1 MRDVDLSIVTTLY
14 RSGPW
19 LREFHARVTAAA
31 AAITGAYEI
40 VMVDDGCPA
49 DSLAVARE
57 LLATD
62 HHIVV
67 VELSRNFGHHQAM
80 HAGLRHARGA
90 RVLLIDCDLEEP
102 PEALAEFWA
111 RMQADAEIDVVYG
124 VQPARRGSLFN
135 RISGGAFDVLF
146 NLLSK
151 TRLPANS
158 LHLRLMD
165 RKYVDA
171 IASLREQD
179 LFLVGLFEL
188 VGFRQVPQPVAKAA
202 KGESTYTLRR
212 KVRLFIAS
220 ITSFST
226 VPLKLSFYAGFTIA
240 ALSFAYAGW
249 LVARVALFGVDVLEG
264 WTSLMASLWFLSGVI
279 LMAIGVLGAYV
290 SRIYAEVKH
299 RPTAIV
305 RRIHARPGSEPTPP

>member
-1 MRDVDLSIVTTLY
+1 MDLSIVTTLY

-19 LREFHARVTAAA
+19 LREFHARVTRCADALTA
-31 AAITGAYEI
+31 HYEI

-57 LLATD
+57 ILAGD
-62 HHIVV
+62 ERVRI

-102 PEALAEFWA
+102 PEALAGFWA
-111 RMQADAEIDVVYG
+111 RMDADPDLDVVYG
-124 VQPARRGSLFN
+124 VQPQRRGRLFD
-135 RISGGAFDVLF
+135 RLSGGAFDFLF

-151 TRLPANS
+151 TRLPPNS
-158 LHLRLMD
+158 LHLRLMN
-165 RKYVDA
+165 RAYVDA
-171 IASLREQD
+171 IAQLREQD

-188 VGFRQVPQPVAKAA
+188 VGFRQVPHPVAKTA
-202 KGESTYTLRR
+202 KGESTYTLAR
-212 KVRLFIAS
+212 KVRLFVAS

-226 VPLKLSFYAGFTIA
+226 VPLKISFFAGFAIA
-240 ALSFAYAGW
+240 GIAFVYTAW
-249 LVARVALFGVDVLEG
+249 LVARVLLGAEVLEG
-264 WTSLMASLWFLSGVI
+264 WTSIMASVWFLAGVI

-290 SRIYAEVKH
+290 SRIYTEVKH

-305 RRIHARPGSEPTPP
+305 RRIHARPPSS